1 MVTPMTEQSGPSD
14 PSDRQGSE
22 RQGSER
28 QGSEGQGSERQG
40 SERQGTER
48 QVPEPP
54 GRRRPGTDRPWQSP
68 PPRPD
73 LIGDLNR
80 WLIRQGAKNV
90 RKEIGGQVRRTFG
103 GGRSAPADVW
113 DTVTNEIPPVE
124 GEAPEC
130 QWCPICRA
138 ARRMRESGPGIG
150 GQLSGAGDAVASA
163 VQDAFNALDGL
174 LSKTGGGNAQR
185 DTEPQRTGPHGTGPH
200 GTVPPETWPHGA
212 EPHGTV
218 PPETGPHGTL
228 PPATGPHGTLP
239 PATGPHGT
247 GPQETARRESVGD
260 ADTDRSRGPAGWHTA
275 ADPWSTATEAD
286 VPEPADSEPAPS
298 VADARDAE
306 PLDAESLDAE
316 SPDAGPLDAEAP
328 HVNSD
333 PGPQHDGRGHEPDD
347 RS

>member
-14 PSDRQGSE
+14 PSE
-22 RQGSER
+22 RQGTD
-28 QGSEGQGSERQG
+28 
-40 SERQGTER
+40 RQGTER
-48 QVPEPP
+48 QGTWQP
-54 GRRRPGTDRPWQSP
+54 GRGRSGADRSRQSP

-103 GGRSAPADVW
+103 GGRSATTDVW

-138 ARRMRESGPGIG
+138 ARRMRDSGPGIG
-150 GQLSGAGDAVASA
+150 GQLSGAGEAVASA

-185 DTEPQRTGPHGTGPH
+185 DTEPRRTTPGGTAPGATAPGGTAPGGTASHGPMSQ
-200 GTVPPETWPHGA
+200 ETAPR
-212 EPHGTV
+212 
-218 PPETGPHGTL
+218 ETGPQGGGL
-228 PPATGPHGTLP
+228 P
-239 PATGPHGT
+239 
-247 GPQETARRESVGD
+247 ETAGPESARQAD
-260 ADTDRSRGPAGWHTA
+260 ADLSRGLDGWSSA

-286 VPEPADSEPAPS
+286 APGSAASDSRAADPAAST
-298 VADARDAE
+298 AE
-306 PLDAESLDAE
+306 
-316 SPDAGPLDAEAP
+316 AGDAEAP
-328 HVNSD
+328 YANSD
-333 PGPQHDGRGHEPDD
+333 PGTQHDRRGHEPDD

>member
-14 PSDRQGSE
+14 PS
-22 RQGSER
+22 
-28 QGSEGQGSERQG
+28 
-40 SERQGTER
+40 ERQGTER
-48 QVPEPP
+48 QRAERQGAERQGAERQGAEPP
-54 GRRRPGTDRPWQSP
+54 GRGRPGTDRLRQSP
-68 PPRPD
+68 SPRPD

-103 GGRSAPADVW
+103 GGRSATADVW
-113 DTVTNEIPPVE
+113 DTVTNEIPPAE

-150 GQLSGAGDAVASA
+150 GQLSGAGEAVASA

-185 DTEPQRTGPHGTGPH
+185 DTEPQRAAPHGTGPHGTGPH
-200 GTVPPETWPHGA
+200 GTA
-212 EPHGTV
+212 
-218 PPETGPHGTL
+218 
-228 PPATGPHGTLP
+228 
-239 PATGPHGT
+239 PHGT
-247 GPQETARRESVGD
+247 GPQEIARPES
-260 ADTDRSRGPAGWHTA
+260 ARQAETDLSRGAAGWPSP

-286 VPEPADSEPAPS
+286 VREPGDSESGTRGPGTVGPDVSGSGASDPSASDPSASDPSASDPSASDPAAS
-298 VADARDAE
+298 VADA
-306 PLDAESLDAE
+306 
-316 SPDAGPLDAEAP
+316 LDAEAP
-328 HVNSD
+328 HANSD
-333 PGPQHDGRGHEPDD
+333 PGTQHDGRGHEPDD